1 MNRRQHGSRANAETN
16 SFSFRLAELML
27 TENQIN
33 LLACGVLFF
42 RKYIKSFYWSVLT
55 LMTIGETPSPQTNVV
70 SENESDTLLILV
82 F

>member
-1 MNRRQHGSRANAETN
+1 MNRRQHGSRANAQTN
-16 SFSFRLAELML
+16 LFSHRLAELML
-27 TENQIN
+27 TENQSN
-33 LLACGVLFF
+33 CGVLFF